1 MLSVKKVI
9 HIDLNSLFIEMTV
22 KGEKIPPTFDEFLK
36 EIYCEDLEWGDVRTI
51 LFSEDTEENEV
62 LKTVQDYLSF
72 YHNIYDNEICL
83 EMNVIAMY

>member
-9 HIDLNSLFIEMTV
+9 HIDLNSLYVEMTAA
-22 KGEKIPPTFDEFLK
+22 GENIPPTFTKFLI
-36 EIYCEDLEWGDVRTI
+36 EIGCDDLQWGDVRSI
-51 LFSEDTEENEV
+51 LFSGYTEESKV
-62 LKTVQDYLSF
+62 IKTIQDYLSF